1 MAYNGLDMTTECYEI
16 FVDNKN
22 VEDLITEDEQ
32 SRSSAGH
39 FSVTLQPFLDL
50 SSLLYLRSV
59 QAEIAIEK
67 FEIGSLPLTF
77 SMREACQ
84 VVLEIPLNYSDSNQ
98 LMNRGFLSSENK
110 ESLILP
116 LADSICTTP
125 KEVIDFVSDTF
136 RHRVNFFIIA
146 RNLNLFFDDTVL
158 DVQNRRGLSLQDI
171 KLLHR
176 YIDVG
181 LYTRKVLHDFLCKLI
196 GETSDDIS
204 SKIVFSNTNNTMKE
218 ATESRIIEMSQPIN
232 DYDSRTESRY
242 EKTINFKLF
251 HGVDVSKPND
261 AVNRIKTSIEG
272 EIASW
277 LERLGFDLTHDL
289 TERDIEDIKTCINS
303 NKMLVNL
310 GTKSRSL
317 LQIEMEKIEAR
328 TISDASIFYREVISF
343 ALDQSKQKCKFSVQ
357 PKKFLAENCKLTIF
371 MPEKMSYALGA
382 GVKDRVIIG
391 PLTWSSDASATPR
404 LTHQIQRN
412 DQQLPFAVRT
422 MPSLIHICTDI
433 VTAQSRDSWLERS
446 DYNEYHIIFS
456 YVFDELAIN
465 SRSIVNANCG
475 NVYYKL
481 KDTNRLLETMKFSV
495 LDQNFQRID
504 FATKTYTRLGF
515 RIRPSLNS

>member
-1 MAYNGLDMTTECYEI
+1 MAYNGLDMTSDCYEI

-22 VEDLITEDEQ
+22 VEDQIKDDER

-84 VVLEIPLNYSDSNQ
+84 VVLEIPLEYSDSNQ
-98 LMNRGFLSSENK
+98 LINRGFLSKENG

-125 KEVIDFVSDTF
+125 KEVIDFVTDTF

-158 DVQNRRGLSLQDI
+158 DVQNRQGLSLQDI

-176 YIDVG
+176 YIDIA
-181 LYTRKVLHDFLCKLI
+181 LYTRKVIHEFLCKLV
-196 GETSDDIS
+196 GEDSDDIS
-204 SKIVFSNTNNTMKE
+204 TKIVFSNTNNNMKQT
-218 ATESRIIEMSQPIN
+218 AESRIIEMSESIN
-232 DYDSRTESRY
+232 DYGQRTESRH
-242 EKTINFKLF
+242 EKTVNFKLF
-251 HGVDVSKPND
+251 YGIDVSKTN
-261 AVNRIKTSIEG
+261 EG
-272 EIASW
+272 ENRVKTAIEMEITSW
-277 LERLGFDLTHDL
+277 LERLGFDLGQDL
-289 TERDIEDIKTCINS
+289 TDGDIADLKSCINS
-303 NKMLVNL
+303 NKKLVAL
-310 GTKSRSL
+310 GMKSRSL
-317 LQIEMEKIEAR
+317 LQIEMEKIETR
-328 TISDASIFYREVISF
+328 TATSASIFYREVVSF
-343 ALDQSKQKCKFSVQ
+343 ALDQSRQKCKFSVQ
-357 PKKFLAENCKLTIF
+357 PKKFLAEDCKLTIF
-371 MPEKMSYALGA
+371 LPEKMSYALGS
-382 GVKDRVIIG
+382 GVNDHVVIG
-391 PLTWSSDASATPR
+391 PLTWSSEESTAPR
-404 LTHQIQRN
+404 LTNQILRN
-412 DQQLPFAVRT
+412 NQQLPFAIRT

-446 DYNEYHIIFS
+446 DYSDYHIIFS
-456 YVFDELAIN
+456 YVFDELAVN
-465 SRSIVNANCG
+465 SRCIVNANCG

-495 LDQNFQRID
+495 LDQNFKRID

-515 RIRPSLNS
+515 RIRPALNS